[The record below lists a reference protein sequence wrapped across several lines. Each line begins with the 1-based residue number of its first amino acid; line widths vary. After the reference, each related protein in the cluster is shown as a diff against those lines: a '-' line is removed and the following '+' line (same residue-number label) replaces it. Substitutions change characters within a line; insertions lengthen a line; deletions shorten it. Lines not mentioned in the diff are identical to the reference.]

1 MEMGSFRSLAV
12 LLTRQET
19 RFDGP
24 GIVTGADTLAAG
36 SSADDRR

>member
-19 RFDGP
+19 RFDG
-24 GIVTGADTLAAG
+24 IVTGADTLAAG